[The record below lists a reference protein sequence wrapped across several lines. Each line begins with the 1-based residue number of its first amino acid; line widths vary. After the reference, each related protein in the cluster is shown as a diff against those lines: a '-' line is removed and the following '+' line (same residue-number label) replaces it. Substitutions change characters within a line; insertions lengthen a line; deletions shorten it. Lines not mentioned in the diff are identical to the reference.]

1 MYDPIPEIFNGLVDE
16 VAAARGRRALRA
28 SIATHYRHRAARHRG
43 VVGALALDAEDL
55 RAVAAL
61 TAGGVER
68 SLGVTLGVHQ
78 PERVAAA
85 VAAAE
90 AVPEVRLE
98 AVAVDLP
105 HEADVAAFV
114 RAIHRGLGGRD
125 VPFAVRVVG
134 LSASRWE
141 DGPSDLAVE
150 LTTLVAAGVPVEVVG
165 INHAVAERGAVPWAE
180 QTGVLNVLLAA
191 DAALDGADVE
201 EVQQILTIS
210 EGLTESVLL
219 LEPRVRRALRAVAS
233 ARVHDIVDDL
243 AGLGLLTAVRPD
255 IAIS

>member
-1 MYDPIPEIFNGLVDE
+1 MYDPIPDIFHGLVDE
-16 VAAARGRRALRA
+16 VAVARGRRALRA
-28 SIATHYRHRAARHRG
+28 SIAMHERHRAARHCG
-43 VVGALALDAEDL
+43 VVGALALDVEDL
-55 RAVAAL
+55 GAVAAL
-61 TAGGVER
+61 TDGAVER
-68 SLGVTLGVHQ
+68 SLGITLGVHD
-78 PERVAAA
+78 PNRLAAV

-98 AVAVDLP
+98 AIAVDLP
-105 HEADVAAFV
+105 HEADVTSFV
-114 RAIHRGLGGRD
+114 GAIHLALGGRE

-134 LSASRWE
+134 LSASRWQ
-141 DGPSDLAVE
+141 DGPSGLAVD

-165 INHAVAERGAVPWAE
+165 LNHAVAEHEAVPWAE

-219 LEPRVRRALRAVAS
+219 LDPRVRGSLRAVAS
-233 ARVHDIVDDL
+233 ARVHDIVDGL
-243 AGLGLLTAVRPD
+243 AGLGLLTEVRPD
-255 IAIS
+255 IAIG